1 MPRDPHTKADI
12 TVDFAKLLKS
22 RLETMLA
29 AGNEAGNCI
38 RVLSK
43 TGDNIV
49 GALLRGTEGFYL
61 WDHYP
66 DGDIYDHETHA
77 QFYYHAHALRSG
89 ENGHF
94 HTFMRA
100 NGIPD
105 ICRPVALPDYE
116 KLADRNEDLSHL
128 IAIWINPNGLRICM
142 FSTNRWV
149 TGETWYRADDVS
161 LLIDRFEIDHAQ
173 PSRPVNRWVTSM
185 LQFFHLQAVALIRA
199 QDQRVKDWAA
209 EKP

>member
-1 MPRDPHTKADI
+1 MPRDSHTKADI

-49 GALLRGTEGFYL
+49 GELLRGTEGFYE

-77 QFYYHAHALRSG
+77 QFYYHAHPQELRGG
-89 ENGHF
+89 EHGDF
-94 HTFMRA
+94 HTFMPA

-105 ICRPVALPDYE
+105 IVRPVALPDYE
-116 KLADRNEDLSHL
+116 KPADRNDDQSHL
-128 IAIWINPNGLRICM
+128 IAISMKPNGLPICM
-142 FSTNRWV
+142 FSNQPLGHR
-149 TGETWYRADDVS
+149 RDLVS
-161 LLIDRFEIDHAQ
+161 R
-173 PSRPVNRWVTSM
+173 
-185 LQFFHLQAVALIRA
+185 
-199 QDQRVKDWAA
+199 
-209 EKP
+209 